1 MRRIERLHVQGFLSI
16 QRQILELAGTNVFIG
31 ANGSGKSN
39 LIKTFQLLQ
48 NIAKGNLQTYV
59 GVNGGANRL
68 LHFGRQRTDCLT
80 IGMAFTEKD
89 KTDGYEVRLRP
100 TSEESFVVEEE
111 IAVSQDRS
119 TGQEYTR
126 RPFSSG
132 NKEALISNDDINIP
146 IRGLPGYVRQD
157 LLNFRIYHFHDV
169 GPSAKVK
176 QKGHLEDNHY
186 LRPDAGNLSAVL
198 YRMER
203 ESPHRFKEI
212 VEVTRLVAP
221 FFDSFILA
229 PDRLKPDM
237 IRLEWKDKHGDEYFN
252 AHDLS
257 DGTLRFICLA
267 TILLQPHVPT
277 VTLLDEPELGLHP
290 AAINVLGALMEKS
303 ALESQ
308 ILAVTQ
314 SVTLVNQL
322 EPEQVWIA
330 ERCNGATEFR
340 QLASRNLE
348 TWLKDFALG
357 ELWEKNV
364 LGGRP

>member
-16 QRQILELAGTNVFIG
+16 QNQILELAGTNVFIG

-39 LIKTFQLLQ
+39 LIKAFQLLQ
-48 NIAKGNLQTYV
+48 NIARGNLQTYV

-80 IGMAFTEKD
+80 IGVAFTEEN
-89 KTDGYEVRLRP
+89 KTNGYEVRLRP
-100 TSEESFVVEEE
+100 TSEESFVVEED
-111 IAVSQDRS
+111 IAVFQDRT
-119 TGQEYTR
+119 TGQEYIR
-126 RPFSSG
+126 KPFSSG
-132 NKEALISNDDINIP
+132 NKEALISSSDINIP
-146 IRGLPGYVRQD
+146 VRDLPGYVRHD
-157 LLNFRIYHFHDV
+157 LLNYRIYHFHDV
-169 GPSAKVK
+169 GPNARVK
-176 QKGHLEDNHY
+176 QKCDLEDNRF
-186 LRPDAGNLSAVL
+186 LRPDAGNLSAFL
-198 YRMER
+198 YRIER

-221 FFDSFILA
+221 FFDSFKLA

-237 IRLEWKDKHGDEYFN
+237 IRLEWKDKHGDDYFN

-267 TILLQPHVPT
+267 TILLQPQMPT

-290 AAINVLGALMEKS
+290 SAINVLVALMEKC

-330 ERCNGATEFR
+330 ERLNGATEFK
-340 QLASRNLE
+340 QLSSRNLE
-348 TWLKDFALG
+348 TWIEDFALG